1 MTGLVMSFFVF
12 FFYLSMSEISPS
24 ATKVILAFSG
34 GLDTS
39 FLVPYL
45 MEKGYSVYTATVN
58 TGGFTPEEMTAI
70 AQKSKDLGAY
80 GHTAINA
87 VPELY
92 NDFVVKIIQANYL
105 RGGVYPACVGPERII
120 AAKKI
125 AELASMMGIS
135 VVAHGSTGAGNDQV
149 RFDLALRAM
158 MSSVEILAPIRDE
171 GFTRAQEVEYLKTKG
186 VVIPQKNLDYS
197 INVGVLGTTI
207 GGKETKTPLGLVPDE
222 IYPHV
227 ATIVSAPE
235 AGEEIEIGFKQG
247 VAVSINGV
255 AMDDLAL
262 IDAVKSVAQ
271 KHGVGR
277 GAHLGTTILG
287 IKGRVVFEAA
297 ALRVLIEAHKELEKS
312 VLTSKQIFWKDHLG
326 VVWGDSVHEGL
337 YFDPVVADIE
347 AMIASSQKT
356 VTGVVTVRLHKGN
369 IIVVGSKSEYSL
381 MDSAFASYGEEN
393 SFWNGRDAQGFS
405 KIYGLEGIIAH
416 KKHQL

>member
-1 MTGLVMSFFVF
+1 
-12 FFYLSMSEISPS
+12 MSEISPS
-24 ATKVILAFSG
+24 AKKVILAFSG

-70 AQKSKDLGAY
+70 AKKSKDLGAY

-87 VPELY
+87 IPELY

-125 AELASMMGIS
+125 AELASMMGITT
-135 VVAHGSTGAGNDQV
+135 VAHGSTGAGNDQV
-149 RFDLALRAM
+149 RFDLALRARL
-158 MSSVEILAPIRDE
+158 SSVEILAPIRDE

-235 AGEEIEIGFKQG
+235 TGEEIEIGFKQG
-247 VAVSINGV
+247 VAASVNGV

-287 IKGRVVFEAA
+287 IKGRIVFEAA

-312 VLTSKQIFWKDHLG
+312 VLTAKQIFWKDHLG